1 MNRLKNMSDKEL
13 KEIDKESVGRLLA
26 DLKDFLSLSMS
37 DQETAELIE
46 ST

>member
-1 MNRLKNMSDKEL
+1 MSDKEL
-13 KEIDKESVGRLLA
+13 KEIDKESVGRLLV